1 MSQRPTP
8 NAATAVQRGLSRRT
22 ALIVA
27 GVAAAA
33 AGAGWRLSRTEGPEV
48 ASGPGT
54 VPTPDAILASTT
66 ASTTASA
73 PTDALP
79 ADFWQLA
86 FDRPE
91 GGQIALASLRGK
103 PVLINFWATW
113 CPPCVKE
120 MPELDRFQR
129 EFAAKGWT
137 VLGLA
142 IDGPTPV
149 REFLAKVRVGFTL
162 GLAGLDGTE
171 LSQKLGNASG
181 SLPFSV
187 MLDVQG
193 RIAQRKLGAT
203 HFDELAAWARAI
215 TP

>member
-8 NAATAVQRGLSRRT
+8 NAATAAQRGLSRRT

-27 GVAAAA
+27 GVTAAA
-33 AGAGWRLSRTEGPEV
+33 AGAGWRLSRTDTPGV
-48 ASGPGT
+48 APTPGA
-54 VPTPDAILASTT
+54 VPTPDAIVAG
-66 ASTTASA
+66 ATASA

-187 MLDVQG
+187 MLDAQG
-193 RIAQRKLGAT
+193 RIAQRKLGVT

>member
-8 NAATAVQRGLSRRT
+8 AAARQRGLSRRT
-22 ALIVA
+22 ALILA
-27 GVAAAA
+27 GVSAAA
-33 AGAGWRLSRTEGPEV
+33 AGAGWRLSRPGATV
-48 ASGPGT
+48 AAQAPAA
-54 VPTPDAILASTT
+54 VPTPDSIT
-66 ASTTASA
+66 AATTASA
-73 PTDALP
+73 PLGADALP
-79 ADFWQLA
+79 ADFWLQA

-103 PVLINFWATW
+103 PLLVNFWATW

-120 MPELDRFQR
+120 MPELDRFHQA
-129 EFAAKGWT
+129 FAPKGWA

-162 GLAGLDGTE
+162 GLAGLNGTE
-171 LSQKLGNASG
+171 LAQGMGNDAG
-181 SLPFSV
+181 GLPFTV
-187 MLDVQG
+187 MISPQG
-193 RIAQRKLGAT
+193 QILHRKLGAT
-203 HFDELAAWARAI
+203 HFDELAGWARAI

>member
-1 MSQRPTP
+1 MSQRPTSAS
-8 NAATAVQRGLSRRT
+8 AAARQRGLSRRT
-22 ALIVA
+22 ALILA
-27 GVAAAA
+27 GVGAAA
-33 AGAGWRLSRTEGPEV
+33 AGAGWRLSRPGATDTV
-48 ASGPGT
+48 A
-54 VPTPDAILASTT
+54 VPTPDSI
-66 ASTTASA
+66 TASA
-73 PTDALP
+73 AIAAASSAPADASALP

-91 GGQIALASLRGK
+91 GGQVALASLRGK

-129 EFAAKGWT
+129 EFGAKGWT

-162 GLAGLDGTE
+162 GLAGLTGTE
-171 LSQKLGNASG
+171 LAQALGNEAG
-181 SLPFSV
+181 GLPFTV
-187 MLDVQG
+187 MLSPEG
-193 RIAQRKLGAT
+193 RIVHRKMGAT
-203 HFDELAAWARAI
+203 HFDELAGWARAI

>member
-8 NAATAVQRGLSRRT
+8 APAAHQRGLSRRT

-27 GVAAAA
+27 GVTAAA
-33 AGAGWRLSRTEGPEV
+33 AGAGWRLSR
-48 ASGPGT
+48 PGAT
-54 VPTPDAILASTT
+54 SPAAVPTPDSIT
-66 ASTTASA
+66 AATPASA
-73 PTDALP
+73 PLGGDALP
-79 ADFWQLA
+79 ADFWQQA

-103 PVLINFWATW
+103 PLLINFWATW

-120 MPELDRFQR
+120 MPELDRFHQA
-129 EFAAKGWT
+129 FAPKGWA

-162 GLAGLDGTE
+162 GLAGLNGTE
-171 LSQKLGNASG
+171 LAQGMGNDAG
-181 SLPFSV
+181 GLPFTV
-187 MLDVQG
+187 MISPQG
-193 RIAQRKLGAT
+193 QILHRKLGGT
-203 HFDELAAWARAI
+203 HFDELAGWARAI